1 VAAVFL
7 GLGEIVVL
15 VASQAA
21 ASLEQHFAAID
32 ALANGRL
39 SHEGWL
45 AECEGLGIAGRALG
59 KAAPVFVPKHDARQP
74 LPA

>member
-1 VAAVFL
+1 VDDGWRVHTRP
-7 GLGEIVVL
+7 GLPL
-15 VASQAA
+15 T
-21 ASLEQHFAAID
+21 LERDARSFDPFAAID